1 MSSRF
6 EKTFQRWMSSPAL
19 KEIAQSPDALSLGYL
34 PASAQ
39 AFVLAALARLAPKQT
54 FLALVPGVKA
64 QEELAND
71 LEAWDAPHLF
81 FPQVEAPTAETLA
94 DPEASAERLSALT
107 RLSSGFV
114 GVVLATARAN
124 EQALPQPDVLKGQR
138 LKLVKNTHLDRDGIL
153 RQLQEAGYTREAQ
166 VQGRGQFSVRGA
178 VVDIFSWD
186 AQRPLRTEWV
196 DEELISLRDFDVD
209 AQRSVQ
215 TLKTAEIS
223 LAGPGSGGEAGDA
236 ATLCDFL
243 PKGFVTVDLGRD
255 GSPLPSDD
263 DSSASIEFEGR
274 EETRV
279 PTQQDF
285 FAHDFLHAPRG
296 DFILQENRRDLF
308 LEHLRDWLSEKWE
321 VAIFCNNE
329 GEQKRLQEI
338 LAEAQIPGD
347 EITFLQRPLLR
358 GFVWPAGKLV
368 VLSDAEIFGRY
379 QTLRALRQQE
389 RLVGLRSQHQ
399 ALDFTEIQDG
409 DYVVHLHHGIALYKG
424 VTTLPNTPEVGTRI
438 PARSAKDSQ
447 GHQLEKAGRPIPSR
461 PTKDSDDAESS
472 TDGSG
477 VPSLPTEGAEVLVL
491 EFAEQSKLYVPVEQS
506 YLVTK
511 YVGVGRRH
519 PPLDALGGSR
529 WERAKISAQKAVMD
543 YAAQLLSVQ
552 AERDALPGHAYPPDT
567 DWQREF
573 EDAFVYEETE
583 DQERSILE
591 TKRDMESKRPMD
603 RLICGDVGFGKTEV
617 AIRAVFK
624 AVQEGKQAAFLVPTT
639 ILAEQHWKNLRERFA
654 SYPIRVDCMSRLQSA
669 RDQRKTISGL
679 KDGSVDVV
687 IGTHRILSKD
697 IHFKDLGLVVV
708 DEEQRFGV
716 KQKEKFKQL
725 FRLVDVLTL
734 SATPIPRTLYLS
746 LTGARDMS
754 TIETAPPN
762 RHPVE
767 TIVAPYDER
776 VIREAIEREMARN
789 GQVYFLHNRVH
800 SIQEV
805 AQKLKLLVPKARIDI
820 GHGQMDAEELEDVM
834 TRFVAGETD
843 VLLSTTI
850 IESGLDI
857 PNANTIIIDRADR
870 FGLADLYQLRG
881 RVGRAQHKAYAYLF
895 LPRHLMTV
903 GDAKKRVSAIK
914 QYSQL
919 GAGFKIAMRDLEIR
933 GAGNLLGTAQS
944 GHITAVGFDLY
955 CQLLKTAVARMKGEK
970 PGRLVET
977 KLQLDFIAWS
987 ESEAEEDAGKDGAFL
1002 PRAYLPE
1009 SRWRMEGYRRIAEAN
1024 TKEDLEK
1031 LRLEWRDRHGPWPL
1045 PVERLLLATEIKIAA
1060 SEARIRVVETQED
1073 KLMLQQG
1080 QDYIMVSGKF
1090 PRLTARDAISKLAEI
1105 LSWIV
1110 SLKASP

>member
-1 MSSRF
+1 MPSH
-6 EKTFQRWMSSPAL
+6 T
-19 KEIAQSPDALSLGYL
+19 
-34 PASAQ
+34 SA
-39 AFVLAALARLAPKQT
+39 AA
-54 FLALVPGVKA
+54 
-64 QEELAND
+64 EED
-71 LEAWDAPHLF
+71 L
-81 FPQVEAPTAETLA
+81 T
-94 DPEASAERLSALT
+94 
-107 RLSSGFV
+107 
-114 GVVLATARAN
+114 
-124 EQALPQPDVLKGQR
+124 
-138 LKLVKNTHLDRDGIL
+138 
-153 RQLQEAGYTREAQ
+153 
-166 VQGRGQFSVRGA
+166 
-178 VVDIFSWD
+178 
-186 AQRPLRTEWV
+186 
-196 DEELISLRDFDVD
+196 
-209 AQRSVQ
+209 
-215 TLKTAEIS
+215 
-223 LAGPGSGGEAGDA
+223 
-236 ATLCDFL
+236 
-243 PKGFVTVDLGRD
+243 
-255 GSPLPSDD
+255 
-263 DSSASIEFEGR
+263 
-274 EETRV
+274 
-279 PTQQDF
+279 F

-308 LEHLRDWLSEKWE
+308 LEHLRDWLAEGWE
-321 VAIFCNNE
+321 VAIFCNTE
-329 GEQKRLQEI
+329 GEQKRLQDI
-338 LAEAQIPGD
+338 LHEAGIPV
-347 EITFLQRPLLR
+347 EAITFLIRPLLR

-389 RLVGLRSQHQ
+389 RLVGLRGQHQ
-399 ALDFTEIQDG
+399 AIDFTEIADG

-424 VTTLPNTPEVGTRI
+424 VTMLPGAEVG
-438 PARSAKDSQ
+438 ARV
-447 GHQLEKAGRPIPSR
+447 PSR
-461 PTKDSDDAESS
+461 PTMESEGTEPPS
-472 TDGSG
+472 PPNQGS
-477 VPSLPTEGAEVLVL
+477 EVLVL

-519 PPLDALGGSR
+519 PPLDTLGGSR

-543 YAAQLLSVQ
+543 YAAQLLAVQ

-573 EDAFVYEETE
+573 EEAFVYEETE

-591 TKRDMESKRPMD
+591 TKKDMEGTRPMD
-603 RLICGDVGFGKTEV
+603 RLICGDVGFGKTEI

-639 ILAEQHWKNLRERFA
+639 ILAEQHWKNLRERYA
-654 SYPIRVDCMSRLQSA
+654 AYPVRVDCLSRLQSLKS
-669 RDQRKTISGL
+669 QRGTIAGL

-767 TIVAPYDER
+767 TVVAPYDER
-776 VIREAIEREMARN
+776 VIREAIGRELARN
-789 GQVYFLHNRVH
+789 GQVYFLHNRIH
-800 SIQEV
+800 SIQDV
-805 AQKLKLLVPKARIDI
+805 AQKLKLLVPRARIEI
-820 GHGQMDAEELEDVM
+820 GHGQMDASELEEVM
-834 TRFVAGETD
+834 ARFVAGETD

-881 RVGRAQHKAYAYLF
+881 RVGRAQHRAYAYLF

-903 GDAKKRVSAIK
+903 GDAKRRVSAIK

-977 KLQLDFIAWS
+977 KLQLDFLVWQENDAD
-987 ESEAEEDAGKDGAFL
+987 EKAGKAGAFL

-1009 SRWRMEGYRRIAEAN
+1009 SRWRMDGYRRIAEASN
-1024 TKEDLEK
+1024 AADLEK
-1031 LRLEWRDRHGPWPL
+1031 LQLEWRDRHGPWP
-1045 PVERLLLATEIKIAA
+1045 PAVERLLLATQIKIAA
-1060 SEARIRVVETQED
+1060 AEARIRVVETQEE

-1090 PRLTARDAISKLAEI
+1090 PRLTARDAISKLREI
-1105 LSWIV
+1105 LSWVV
-1110 SLKASP
+1110 SLKGSP

>member
-1 MSSRF
+1 MNHR
-6 EKTFQRWMSSPAL
+6 EL
-19 KEIAQSPDALSLGYL
+19 KEIGQTGGTLRLGHL

-39 AFVLAALARLAPKQT
+39 AFVLAALAHIAPKRT
-54 FLALVPGVKA
+54 FLALTPGVKA

-71 LEAWDAPHLF
+71 LEAWSAPALF
-81 FPQVEAPTAETLA
+81 VPQVETPTAETLP
-94 DPEASAERLSALT
+94 DPETTAERLSALS
-107 RLSSGFV
+107 RLGPRFT
-114 GVVLATARAN
+114 GIVLATEHACA
-124 EQALPQPDVLKGQR
+124 QALPDPKALRNHR
-138 LKLVKNTHLDRDGIL
+138 LTLVKNTHLDRDGL
-153 RQLQEAGYTREAQ
+153 LHQLEQAGYTREAQ

-186 AQRPLRTEWV
+186 ALRPLRTEWE
-196 DEELISLRDFDVD
+196 DEELISLREFDVD

-215 TLKTAEIS
+215 SLKTAQLS
-223 LAGPGSGGEAGDA
+223 LTGPGLGETGDHES
-236 ATLCDFL
+236 TLRDYL
-243 PKGFVTVDLGRD
+243 PEGFVVVPLGSEKESDESLSDSETNPASDL
-255 GSPLPSDD
+255 
-263 DSSASIEFEGR
+263 
-274 EETRV
+274 T
-279 PTQQDF
+279 F

-308 LEHLRDWLSEKWE
+308 LEHLRDWLTEKWE

-329 GEQKRLQEI
+329 GEHKRLEEI
-338 LAEAQIPGD
+338 LHEAQVPVEAIV
-347 EITFLQRPLLR
+347 FLVRPLLR

-389 RLVGLRSQHQ
+389 RLVNLRSQRQ
-399 ALDFTEIQDG
+399 ALDFTEIADG

-424 VTTLPNTPEVGTRI
+424 MTTLP
-438 PARSAKDSQ
+438 AASA
-447 GHQLEKAGRPIPSR
+447 EAP
-461 PTKDSDDAESS
+461 
-472 TDGSG
+472 GS
-477 VPSLPTEGAEVLVL
+477 EVLVL
-491 EFAEQSKLYVPVEQS
+491 EFAEQSKLYVPVEQAF
-506 YLVTK
+506 LVTK

-519 PPLDALGGSR
+519 PPLDTLGGSR

-543 YAAQLLSVQ
+543 YAAQLLGVQ
-552 AERDALPGHAYPPDT
+552 AERDSLPGHAYPPATAWD
-567 DWQREF
+567 REF
-573 EDAFVYEETE
+573 EEAFVYEETE

-591 TKRDMESKRPMD
+591 TTRDMESKRPMD

-617 AIRAVFK
+617 AIRAIFK
-624 AVQEGKQAAFLVPTT
+624 AVQDGKQAAFLVPTT
-639 ILAEQHWKNLRERFA
+639 ILAEQHWKNLRERYA
-654 SYPIRVDCMSRLQSA
+654 AYPVRIDCLSRLQPLKQ
-669 RDQRKTISGL
+669 QRATLAGL
-679 KDGSVDVV
+679 ADGSVDVV
-687 IGTHRILSKD
+687 IGTHRLLSKD
-697 IHFKDLGLVVV
+697 VKFKDLGLVVV

-776 VIREAIEREMARN
+776 VIREAIERELSRN
-789 GQVYFLHNRVH
+789 GQVYFLHNRIH

-805 AQKLKLLVPKARIDI
+805 AQRLKLLVPKARIDV
-820 GHGQMDAEELEDVM
+820 GHGRMEPDELEEVM
-834 TRFVAGETD
+834 ARFVAGKTD
-843 VLLSTTI
+843 LLLSTTI

-919 GAGFKIAMRDLEIR
+919 GAGLKIAMRDLEIR

-977 KLQLDFIAWS
+977 KLLLDFLVWQ
-987 ESEAEEDAGKDGAFL
+987 ESDVDEKTGKYGAFL

-1009 SRWRMEGYRRIAEAN
+1009 SRWRMEGYRRIAEAAN
-1024 TKEDLEK
+1024 AEDLDK
-1031 LRLEWRDRHGPWPL
+1031 LRLEWRDRHGPWPVA
-1045 PVERLLLATEIKIAA
+1045 VERLLLATTLKIAA
-1060 SEARIRVVETQED
+1060 SEARIGVVETQQE
-1073 KLMLQQG
+1073 KLLLRQG

-1090 PRLTARDAISKLAEI
+1090 PRLTVREPISMLKEI
-1105 LSWIV
+1105 ISWVV
-1110 SLKASP
+1110 SLKRPH

>member
-1 MSSRF
+1 
-6 EKTFQRWMSSPAL
+6 
-19 KEIAQSPDALSLGYL
+19 
-34 PASAQ
+34 
-39 AFVLAALARLAPKQT
+39 
-54 FLALVPGVKA
+54 
-64 QEELAND
+64 
-71 LEAWDAPHLF
+71 
-81 FPQVEAPTAETLA
+81 
-94 DPEASAERLSALT
+94 
-107 RLSSGFV
+107 
-114 GVVLATARAN
+114 
-124 EQALPQPDVLKGQR
+124 
-138 LKLVKNTHLDRDGIL
+138 
-153 RQLQEAGYTREAQ
+153 
-166 VQGRGQFSVRGA
+166 
-178 VVDIFSWD
+178 
-186 AQRPLRTEWV
+186 
-196 DEELISLRDFDVD
+196 
-209 AQRSVQ
+209 
-215 TLKTAEIS
+215 
-223 LAGPGSGGEAGDA
+223 
-236 ATLCDFL
+236 
-243 PKGFVTVDLGRD
+243 
-255 GSPLPSDD
+255 
-263 DSSASIEFEGR
+263 
-274 EETRV
+274 
-279 PTQQDF
+279 
-285 FAHDFLHAPRG
+285 
-296 DFILQENRRDLF
+296 
-308 LEHLRDWLSEKWE
+308 
-321 VAIFCNNE
+321 
-329 GEQKRLQEI
+329 
-338 LAEAQIPGD
+338 
-347 EITFLQRPLLR
+347 
-358 GFVWPAGKLV
+358 
-368 VLSDAEIFGRY
+368 
-379 QTLRALRQQE
+379 
-389 RLVGLRSQHQ
+389 
-399 ALDFTEIQDG
+399 
-409 DYVVHLHHGIALYKG
+409 
-424 VTTLPNTPEVGTRI
+424 
-438 PARSAKDSQ
+438 
-447 GHQLEKAGRPIPSR
+447 
-461 PTKDSDDAESS
+461 
-472 TDGSG
+472 
-477 VPSLPTEGAEVLVL
+477 
-491 EFAEQSKLYVPVEQS
+491 VPVEQS

-519 PPLDALGGSR
+519 PPLDTLGGSR

-552 AERDALPGHAYPPDT
+552 AERDSLPGHAYPPDT

-573 EDAFVYEETE
+573 EEAFVYEETA

-617 AIRAVFK
+617 AIRAIFK

-639 ILAEQHWKNLRERFA
+639 ILAEQHWKTLRERYA
-654 SYPIRVDCMSRLQSA
+654 AYPIRVDCLSRLQPV
-669 RDQRKTISGL
+669 RNQRATIAAIG
-679 KDGSVDVV
+679 DGSVDVV
-687 IGTHRILSKD
+687 IGTHRMLSKD
-697 IHFKDLGLVVV
+697 VKFKDLGLVIV

-789 GQVYFLHNRVH
+789 GQVYFLHNRIH

-805 AQKLKLLVPKARIDI
+805 AQKLKLLVPRARIDI
-820 GHGQMDAEELEDVM
+820 GHGQMEAQELENVM
-834 TRFVAGETD
+834 GRFVAGEID

-955 CQLLKTAVARMKGEK
+955 CQLLKTAVARMKGQK

-977 KLQLDFIAWS
+977 KLLLDFVVWQ
-987 ESEAEEDAGKDGAFL
+987 ENDVDEKAGKAGAFL

-1024 TKEDLEK
+1024 TPEDLEK
-1031 LRLEWRDRHGPWPL
+1031 LRQEWRDRHGPWPET
-1045 PVERLLLATEIKIAA
+1045 VERLLLATEIKIAA

-1090 PRLTARDAISKLAEI
+1090 PRLTVREPISRLKEI
-1105 LSWIV
+1105 NSWVV
-1110 SLKASP
+1110 SFKGSP

>member
-1 MSSRF
+1 MISVSSHF
-6 EKTFQRWMSSPAL
+6 EKTFERWMNSPLLREMAR
-19 KEIAQSPDALSLGYL
+19 SPGPFSLGPL
-34 PASAQ
+34 PVSAQ
-39 AFVLAALARLAPKQT
+39 AFVLAALSRLAPRQV
-54 FLALVPGVKA
+54 FLALAPGVKT

-71 LEAWDAPHLF
+71 LEAWEAPHLF
-81 FPQVEAPTAETLA
+81 FPQVEAPTTETLP
-94 DPEASAERLSALT
+94 DPDTVAERLSALG
-107 RLSSGFV
+107 RLASGFA
-114 GVVLATARAN
+114 GVVLATARAAG
-124 EQALPQPDVLKGQR
+124 QPLPPPEVLKGQK
-138 LKLVKNTHLDRDGIL
+138 LKLVKNARLDRAKIFG
-153 RQLQEAGYTREAQ
+153 QLQEAGYLREAQ

-186 AQRPLRTEWV
+186 APRPLRTEWE
-196 DEELISLRDFDVD
+196 DEELISLREFDVD

-215 TLKTAEIS
+215 TLRTAEIS
-223 LAGPGSGGEAGDA
+223 LAGPGTGGGVEEAT
-236 ATLCDFL
+236 ATLRDHL
-243 PKGFVTVDLGRD
+243 PQGFVTVNLEEEGGEEESDAHGA
-255 GSPLPSDD
+255 PLPLN
-263 DSSASIEFEGR
+263 
-274 EETRV
+274 
-279 PTQQDF
+279 F

-308 LEHLRDWLSEKWE
+308 LDHLRDWLAEGWE

-338 LAEAQIPGD
+338 LREARVPAD
-347 EITFLQRPLLR
+347 AMTFLLRPLLR

-368 VLSDAEIFGRY
+368 LLSDAEIFGRY
-379 QTLRALRQQE
+379 QTLRAGRKQE
-389 RLVGLRSQHQ
+389 RLAGLRSQHQ
-399 ALDFTEIQDG
+399 ALDFTEIADG

-424 VTTLPNTPEVGTRI
+424 VTTLPNSAHEGTAAQR
-438 PARSAKDSQ
+438 PAATRDTAAT
-447 GHQLEKAGRPIPSR
+447 EKAA
-461 PTKDSDDAESS
+461 TESAA
-472 TDGSG
+472 G
-477 VPSLPTEGAEVLVL
+477 LEVLVL

-519 PPLDALGGSR
+519 PPLDTLGGSR
-529 WERAKISAQKAVMD
+529 WERARISAQKAVMD

-573 EDAFVYEETE
+573 EEAFVYEETE

-591 TKRDMESKRPMD
+591 TKRDMESRRPMD

-639 ILAEQHWKNLRERFA
+639 ILAEQHWKNLRERYA
-654 SYPIRVDCMSRLQSA
+654 SYPVRVDCLSRLQSA
-669 RDQRKTISGL
+669 RAQRKTIEGL

-687 IGTHRILSKD
+687 IGTHRLLSKD
-697 IHFKDLGLVVV
+697 IHFKDLGLVIV

-762 RHPVE
+762 RHPVQ

-789 GQVYFLHNRVH
+789 GQVYFLHNRIH

-805 AQKLKLLVPKARIDI
+805 AQKLKLLVPKARIEV
-820 GHGQMDAEELEDVM
+820 GHGQMDADELEDVM
-834 TRFVAGETD
+834 GRFVAGEAD

-881 RVGRAQHKAYAYLF
+881 RVGRAQQQAYAYLF
-895 LPRHLMTV
+895 LPRHMMTV
-903 GDAKKRVSAIK
+903 GDAKKRVSAIQ

-955 CQLLKTAVARMKGEK
+955 CQLLKTAVARMKGQK

-977 KLQLDFIAWS
+977 KLQLDFIVWQENDAD
-987 ESEAEEDAGKDGAFL
+987 EEAGRAGAFL
-1002 PRAYLPE
+1002 PRSYLSE

-1024 TKEDLEK
+1024 RPEDLEK
-1031 LRLEWRDRHGPWPL
+1031 LRLEWRDRNGPWP
-1045 PVERLLLATEIKIAA
+1045 PAVERLLLATEIKIAA

-1090 PRLTARDAISKLAEI
+1090 PRLTARDAISKLREI
-1105 LSWIV
+1105 FSWIV
-1110 SLKASP
+1110 SLQSSPSAGAPTALAWPESFK

>member
-1 MSSRF
+1 MSPP
-6 EKTFQRWMSSPAL
+6 EL
-19 KEIAQSPDALSLGYL
+19 KALSEGRTAISLNHL
-34 PASAQ
+34 PGSAQ
-39 AFVLAALARLAPKQT
+39 AFVLAGLVRHAPQRI
-54 FLALVPGVKA
+54 FLALSPGVKN

-71 LEAWDAPHLF
+71 LEAWDARHLF
-81 FPQVEAPTAETLA
+81 FPQVETPTAETLP
-94 DPEASAERLSALT
+94 DPETTAERLAALN
-107 RLSSGFV
+107 RLNSGFT
-114 GVVLATARAN
+114 GVVLATKRASA
-124 EQALPQPDVLKGQR
+124 QSLPKPEILQDHR
-138 LKLVKNTHLDRDGIL
+138 LKLVKNTRLDREGL
-153 RQLQEAGYTREAQ
+153 FRQLQEAGYIREAQ
-166 VQGRGQFSVRGA
+166 VQERGQFSVRGA

-186 AQRPLRTEWV
+186 GARPLRTEWE
-196 DEELISLRDFDVD
+196 DEELISLREFDVD

-215 TLKTAEIS
+215 HLKMAEIS
-223 LAGPGSGGEAGDA
+223 LAGPGVSGDA
-236 ATLCDFL
+236 ASESTLRDYL
-243 PKGFVTVDLGRD
+243 PDDFVTVNLGAEEEEAEEEKL
-255 GSPLPSDD
+255 SPQPYCPPL
-263 DSSASIEFEGR
+263 E
-274 EETRV
+274 
-279 PTQQDF
+279 F

-308 LEHLRDWLSEKWE
+308 LDHLRDWLAEKWE

-329 GEQKRLQEI
+329 GEHKRLEEI
-338 LAEAQIPGD
+338 LTEAQIPPQAL
-347 EITFLQRPLLR
+347 TFLIRPLLR

-368 VLSDAEIFGRY
+368 ILSDAEIFGRY

-389 RLVGLRSQHQ
+389 RLVSLRSQHQ

-409 DYVVHLHHGIALYKG
+409 DYVVHLHHGIGLYKG
-424 VTTLPNTPEVGTRI
+424 VTTLP
-438 PARSAKDSQ
+438 AA
-447 GHQLEKAGRPIPSR
+447 A
-461 PTKDSDDAESS
+461 
-472 TDGSG
+472 DGSG
-477 VPSLPTEGAEVLVL
+477 GSEVLML

-543 YAAQLLSVQ
+543 YAAQLLGVQ
-552 AERDALPGHAYPPDT
+552 AERDSLPGHAYPPDT
-567 DWQREF
+567 PWQREF
-573 EDAFVYEETE
+573 EEAFVYEETE

-591 TKRDMESKRPMD
+591 TKRDMEGTRPMD

-624 AVQEGKQAAFLVPTT
+624 AVQDGKQAAFLVPTT

-654 SYPIRVDCMSRLQSA
+654 SYPIRVDCLSRLRSLKE
-669 RDQRKTISGL
+669 QRGTITGL
-679 KDGSVDVV
+679 ADGSVDVV
-687 IGTHRILSKD
+687 IGTHRLLSKD
-697 IHFKDLGLVVV
+697 VKFKDLGLVIV

-789 GQVYFLHNRVH
+789 GQIYFLHNRVH

-805 AQKLKLLVPKARIDI
+805 AQRLKLLVPKARIDI
-820 GHGQMDAEELEDVM
+820 GHGQMEADDLEEVM
-834 TRFVAGETD
+834 ERFVAGETD

-970 PGRLVET
+970 TGRLVET
-977 KLQLDFIAWS
+977 KLQLDFLVWQ
-987 ESEAEEDAGKDGAFL
+987 ENEVDEKAGKYGAFL

-1009 SRWRMEGYRRIAEAN
+1009 SRWRMDGYRRIAEAN
-1024 TKEDLEK
+1024 SLEDLEK
-1031 LRLEWRDRHGPWPL
+1031 LRLEWRDRHGPWPVE
-1045 PVERLLLATEIKIAA
+1045 VERLLLATQIKIAA
-1060 SEARIRVVETQED
+1060 SEERIGLVETQEE
-1073 KLMLQQG
+1073 KLMLRQG

-1090 PRLTARDAISKLAEI
+1090 PRLTVQEPISRMKEI
-1105 LSWIV
+1105 LSWVV
-1110 SLKASP
+1110 SLKRLS

>member
-1 MSSRF
+1 MPRVENI
-6 EKTFQRWMSSPAL
+6 EKTFQRWMHPREL
-19 KEIAQSPDALSLGYL
+19 KALSQSSGAISLGSL

-39 AFVLAALARLAPKQT
+39 AFVLAGLARHAPKRT
-54 FLALVPGVKA
+54 FLALAPGVKT

-71 LEAWDAPHLF
+71 LEAWGAPNLF
-81 FPQVEAPTAETLA
+81 FPQVEAPVTGTLP
-94 DPEASAERLSALT
+94 DPEASAERLAALT
-107 RLSSGFV
+107 KLSAGFT
-114 GVVLATARAN
+114 GVVLTTASAS
-124 EQALPQPDVLKGQR
+124 EQPLPDPKALQENR
-138 LKLVKNTHLDRDGIL
+138 IKLVRNTHLDREAL
-153 RQLQEAGYTREAQ
+153 LKQLQEAGYTREAQ
-166 VQGRGQFSVRGA
+166 VQERGQFSVRGA

-186 AQRPLRTEWV
+186 APRPLRTEWE
-196 DEELISLRDFDVD
+196 DEELISLREFDVD

-215 TLKTAEIS
+215 TLKTAELS
-223 LAGPGSGGEAGDA
+223 LAIPTAAGDSAGEA
-236 ATLCDFL
+236 TLRDYL
-243 PKGFVTVDLGRD
+243 ASDFVTVNLGDEEEAED
-255 GSPLPSDD
+255 GIGGHRPPLQ
-263 DSSASIEFEGR
+263 AELN
-274 EETRV
+274 
-279 PTQQDF
+279 F

-308 LEHLRDWLSEKWE
+308 LEHLRDWIAEGWE

-329 GEQKRLQEI
+329 GEHKRLEEI
-338 LAEAQIPGD
+338 LNEAQIPVD
-347 EITFLQRPLLR
+347 TITFLIRPLLR
-358 GFVWPAGKLV
+358 GFVWPEGKLA

-379 QTLRALRQQE
+379 QTMRALRKQE
-389 RLVGLRSQHQ
+389 RLVSLRSQHQ
-399 ALDFTEIQDG
+399 ALDFTEIGDG

-424 VTTLPNTPEVGTRI
+424 VTTLPGAAQEGT
-438 PARSAKDSQ
+438 SAQ
-447 GHQLEKAGRPIPSR
+447 RAAA
-461 PTKDSDDAESS
+461 TSDADAP
-472 TDGSG
+472 
-477 VPSLPTEGAEVLVL
+477 VGAEVLVL

-519 PPLDALGGSR
+519 PPLDTMGGSR

-567 DWQREF
+567 AWQREF
-573 EDAFVYEETE
+573 EEAFVYEETE

-591 TKRDMESKRPMD
+591 TKKDMEGTRPMD

-639 ILAEQHWKNLRERFA
+639 ILAEQHWKNLRERYA
-654 SYPIRVDCMSRLQSA
+654 AYPVRVDCLSRLQSTKSQ
-669 RDQRKTISGL
+669 RDTIKGL
-679 KDGSVDVV
+679 ADGSVDVV

-697 IHFKDLGLVVV
+697 VKFKDLGLVIV

-776 VIREAIEREMARN
+776 VIRDAIKRELARN
-789 GQVYFLHNRVH
+789 GQVYFLHNRIH
-800 SIQEV
+800 SIHEV
-805 AQKLKLLVPKARIDI
+805 AQQLQLLVPKAKIAV
-820 GHGQMDAEELEDVM
+820 GHGQMDPDDLEDVM
-834 TRFVAGETD
+834 ARFVSGETD
-843 VLLSTTI
+843 ILLSTTI

-895 LPRHLMTV
+895 MPRSMMSTS
-903 GDAKKRVSAIK
+903 DAKKRVSAIK

-977 KLQLDFIAWS
+977 KLQLDFLVWQ
-987 ESEAEEDAGKDGAFL
+987 ESDVDKAAGKFGAFL
-1002 PRAYLPE
+1002 PRKYLPE
-1009 SRWRMEGYRRIAEAN
+1009 SRWRLDGYRRIAEAAN
-1024 TKEDLEK
+1024 SADLEK

-1045 PVERLLLATEIKIAA
+1045 EVDRLLLATEVKIAA
-1060 SEARIRVVETQED
+1060 SEARIRMVETQED

-1090 PRLTARDAISKLAEI
+1090 PRLTTRDAISMLKEI
-1105 LSWIV
+1105 ISWVV
-1110 SLKASP
+1110 SLKRSS

>member
-1 MSSRF
+1 MHPR
-6 EKTFQRWMSSPAL
+6 ELRAL
-19 KEIAQSPDALSLGYL
+19 ARDRGPISLGHL

-39 AFVLAALARLAPKQT
+39 AFVLAGLARHAPEKV
-54 FLALVPGVKA
+54 FLATAPGVKA
-64 QEELAND
+64 QEELASD
-71 LEAWDAPHLF
+71 LEAWGAPHLF
-81 FPQVEAPTAETLA
+81 FPQLEAPTAETLP

-107 RLSSGFV
+107 RLGAKFT
-114 GVVLATARAN
+114 GIVLTTARAS
-124 EQALPQPDVLKGQR
+124 EQTLPKPEVLRGQR
-138 LKLVKNTHLDRDGIL
+138 IKLVKNTHLDREAL
-153 RQLQEAGYTREAQ
+153 LKQLADAGYTREAQ

-178 VVDIFSWD
+178 VIDIFSWD
-186 AQRPLRTEWV
+186 THRPLRTEWE
-196 DEELISLRDFDVD
+196 DEELISLREFDVD

-215 TLKTAEIS
+215 TIKTAELS
-223 LAGPGSGGEAGDA
+223 LASPSLKEEDSKDA
-236 ATLCDFL
+236 ATLRDYL
-243 PKGFVTVDLGRD
+243 PKNHVQVDLG
-255 GSPLPSDD
+255 G
-263 DSSASIEFEGR
+263 A
-274 EETRV
+274 EEEDAAEPEESEPISR
-279 PTQQDF
+279 PGDALSF

-296 DFILQENRRDLF
+296 DFIMQDKRRDLF
-308 LEHLRDWLSEKWE
+308 LDHLRDWLAEGWE

-329 GEQKRLQEI
+329 GEHKRLEEI
-338 LAEAQIPGD
+338 LTEAKIPVDGL
-347 EITFLQRPLLR
+347 TFLVQPLLR

-379 QTLRALRQQE
+379 QTLRALRKQE
-389 RLVGLRSQHQ
+389 RLVSLRSQHQ
-399 ALDFTEIQDG
+399 ALDFTEIAEG
-409 DYVVHLHHGIALYKG
+409 DYVVHLHHGIAFYRG
-424 VTTLPNTPEVGTRI
+424 VTTLPAQDG
-438 PARSAKDSQ
+438 A
-447 GHQLEKAGRPIPSR
+447 
-461 PTKDSDDAESS
+461 AE
-472 TDGSG
+472 GS
-477 VPSLPTEGAEVLVL
+477 EVLVL

-511 YVGVGRRH
+511 YVGVGKRH
-519 PPLDALGGSR
+519 PPLDTMGGSR

-552 AERDALPGHAYPPDT
+552 AERDAVPGHVFSPDT
-567 DWQREF
+567 AWQREF
-573 EDAFVYEETE
+573 EDAFMYEETE
-583 DQERSILE
+583 DQARSILE
-591 TKRDMESKRPMD
+591 TKQDMESRRPMD

-624 AVQEGKQAAFLVPTT
+624 AVQDGKQAAFLVPTT

-654 SYPIRVDCMSRLQSA
+654 AYPIRVDCMSRLQTA
-669 RDQRKTISGL
+669 KQQRDTINGL
-679 KDGSVDVV
+679 KDGSVDVA
-687 IGTHRILSKD
+687 IGTHRLLSKD
-697 IHFKDLGLVVV
+697 IKFKDLGLVIV

-776 VIREAIEREMARN
+776 VIRDAIQRELARN
-789 GQVYFLHNRVH
+789 GQVYFLHNRIH
-800 SIQEV
+800 SIQDV
-805 AQKLKLLVPKARIDI
+805 AIRLRQLVPKAKIDI
-820 GHGQMDAEELEDVM
+820 GHGQMDPTDLEDVM
-834 TRFVAGETD
+834 SRFIAGETD

-903 GDAKKRVSAIK
+903 GDAKRRVSAIK

-970 PGRLVET
+970 TGRLVET
-977 KLQLDFIAWS
+977 KMLVDFLVWQ
-987 ESEAEEDAGKDGAFL
+987 ESDVDEKAGKYGAFL

-1009 SRWRMEGYRRIAEAN
+1009 SRWRMDGYRRIAEAG
-1024 TKEDLEK
+1024 KAEDLEK
-1031 LRLEWRDRHGPWPL
+1031 LRLEWRDRYGPWPK
-1045 PVERLLLATEIKIAA
+1045 PVERLLLATQIKISA
-1060 SEARIRVVETQED
+1060 SEARISVVETQED
-1073 KLMLQQG
+1073 KLMLRQG
-1080 QDYIMVSGKF
+1080 QDYIMVNGKF
-1090 PRLTARDAISKLAEI
+1090 PRLTVREPISRLTEI
-1105 LSWIV
+1105 ITWVS
-1110 SLKASP
+1110 SLKRSP

>member
-1 MSSRF
+1 MSARLDEILSRWTDAR
-6 EKTFQRWMSSPAL
+6 ELKAL
-19 KEIAQSPDALSLGYL
+19 ANAASIDLRHL

-39 AFVLAALARLAPKQT
+39 AFVVAGLARHAPEKL

-64 QEELAND
+64 QEELASD
-71 LEAWDAPHLF
+71 LEAWGAPLLF
-81 FPQVEAPTAETLA
+81 VPQIDLPTAETLP
-94 DPEASAERLSALT
+94 DPEASAERLAALT
-107 RLSSGFV
+107 RLAAGFR
-114 GVVLATARAN
+114 GVILATARAC
-124 EQALPQPDVLKGQR
+124 EQPLPKPDLLRAQR
-138 LKLVKNTHLDRDGIL
+138 IRLVKNTRLDRETLLARLD
-153 RQLQEAGYTREAQ
+153 EAGYTREAQ

-186 AQRPLRTEWV
+186 ALRPLRTEWE
-196 DEELISLRDFDVD
+196 DEELISMREFDVD

-215 TLKTAEIS
+215 TLKTAELS
-223 LAGPGSGGEAGDA
+223 LVGPSHKEAA
-236 ATLCDFL
+236 ATLRDYL
-243 PKGFVTVDLGRD
+243 APDHIRIELG
-255 GSPLPSDD
+255 GE
-263 DSSASIEFEGR
+263 DSGAER
-274 EETRV
+274 EAGARGEELT
-279 PTQQDF
+279 F
-285 FAHDFLHAPRG
+285 FGHDFLHAPRG
-296 DFILQENRRDLF
+296 DFIMQDKRRDLF
-308 LEHLRDWLSEKWE
+308 LDHLRDWLSERWE

-329 GEQKRLQEI
+329 GEHKRLEEI
-338 LAEAQIPGD
+338 LGDAQIPLD
-347 EITFLQRPLLR
+347 RLTFLLQPLLR

-379 QTLRALRQQE
+379 QTLRALRHQE
-389 RLVGLRSQHQ
+389 RLVSLRSQHQ
-399 ALDFTEIQDG
+399 ALDFSEIQDG

-424 VTTLPNTPEVGTRI
+424 VTTLPG
-438 PARSAKDSQ
+438 
-447 GHQLEKAGRPIPSR
+447 G
-461 PTKDSDDAESS
+461 
-472 TDGSG
+472 
-477 VPSLPTEGAEVLVL
+477 EGAAGAGSEVLVL

-519 PPLDALGGSR
+519 PPLDTLGGSR

-552 AERDALPGHAYPPDT
+552 AERDSLPGHAFAADSA
-567 DWQREF
+567 WQREF
-573 EDAFVYEETE
+573 EDAFMYEETE
-583 DQERSILE
+583 DQARSIIE
-591 TKRDMESKRPMD
+591 TKRDMEGTRPMD

-624 AVQEGKQAAFLVPTT
+624 AVQDGRQAAFLVPTT
-639 ILAEQHWKNLRERFA
+639 ILAEQHWKTLRERFA
-654 SYPIRVDCMSRLQSA
+654 AYPIRVDCLSRLHSA
-669 RDQRKTISGL
+669 KQQRATIAGL
-679 KDGSVDVV
+679 QDGSVDVV
-687 IGTHRILSKD
+687 IGTHRLLSRDVK
-697 IHFKDLGLVVV
+697 FKDLGLAIV

-725 FRLVDVLTL
+725 FRLIDVLTL

-754 TIETAPPN
+754 TIETPPPN

-776 VIREAIEREMARN
+776 VIREAIERELARN
-789 GQVYFLHNRVH
+789 GQVYFLHNRIQ

-805 AQKLKLLVPKARIDI
+805 ALKLRELVPGARIDI
-820 GHGQMDAEELEDVM
+820 GHGQMDAEDLEDVM

-903 GDAKKRVSAIK
+903 GDAKKRVSAIR

-955 CQLLKTAVARMKGEK
+955 CQLLKTAVARMKGQK
-970 PGRLVET
+970 AGRLVET
-977 KLQLDFIAWS
+977 RLQLDFLVWQ
-987 ESEAEEDAGKDGAFL
+987 ESEVDEKAGKHGAFL

-1009 SRWRMEGYRRIAEAN
+1009 SRWRMDGYRRIAEASQP
-1024 TKEDLEK
+1024 EDLEK
-1031 LRLEWRDRHGPWPL
+1031 LRLEWRDRYGPWPEA
-1045 PVERLLLATEIKIAA
+1045 VERLLLATELKIAA
-1060 SEARIRVVETQED
+1060 SDVRIGLIETQGD
-1073 KLMLQQG
+1073 KLMLRQG

-1090 PRLTARDAISKLAEI
+1090 PRLTQSEPIFRIKEIISWV
-1105 LSWIV
+1105 S
-1110 SLKASP
+1110 SLKRAPASGALTISGHSPSSTS

>member
-6 EKTFQRWMSSPAL
+6 EKTFQRWMNPRLL
-19 KEIAQSPDALSLGYL
+19 KEIAQSPEALSLGYL

-39 AFVLAALARLAPKQT
+39 AFVLAALARLSPKQT
-54 FLALVPGVKA
+54 FLALAPGVKA

-71 LEAWDAPHLF
+71 LEVWDAPHLF
-81 FPQVEAPTAETLA
+81 FPQVEAPTAETLP
-94 DPEASAERLSALT
+94 DPEASAERLSALS
-107 RLSSGFV
+107 RLSSGFA
-114 GVVLATARAN
+114 GVVLATARAE
-124 EQALPQPDVLKGQR
+124 EQALPKPDLLREQR
-138 LKLVKNTHLDRDGIL
+138 LKLVKNTRLDREGL
-153 RQLQEAGYTREAQ
+153 FRQLQEAGYTREAQ
-166 VQGRGQFSVRGA
+166 VQERGQFSVRGA

-186 AQRPLRTEWV
+186 AQRPLRTEWE
-196 DEELISLRDFDVD
+196 DEELISLREFDVD

-215 TLKTAEIS
+215 TLKTAAVS
-223 LAGPGSGGEAGDA
+223 LAGPGLTSDARDA
-236 ATLCDFL
+236 ATLRDYL
-243 PKGFVTVDLGRD
+243 PKGFVSVNLGDEVAVDLRATED
-255 GSPLPSDD
+255 GNRRPEVD
-263 DSSASIEFEGR
+263 GYQ
-274 EETRV
+274 EEYR
-279 PTQQDF
+279 PPQEF

-308 LEHLRDWLSEKWE
+308 LDHLRDWLSESWE

-338 LAEAQIPGD
+338 LTDAQIPVD
-347 EITFLQRPLLR
+347 AITFLLRPLLR

-379 QTLRALRQQE
+379 QTMRALRQQE

-399 ALDFTEIQDG
+399 ALDFTEIAEG

-424 VTTLPNTPEVGTRI
+424 VTTLPGT
-438 PARSAKDSQ
+438 
-447 GHQLEKAGRPIPSR
+447 
-461 PTKDSDDAESS
+461 AEEGG
-472 TDGSG
+472 GS
-477 VPSLPTEGAEVLVL
+477 EVLVL

-519 PPLDALGGSR
+519 PPLDTMGGSR

-573 EDAFVYEETE
+573 EEAFVYEETE
-583 DQERSILE
+583 DQDRSILE

-639 ILAEQHWKNLRERFA
+639 ILAEQHWKNLRERYA
-654 SYPIRVDCMSRLQSA
+654 SYPVRVDCMSRLQSA
-669 RDQRKTISGL
+669 KDQRATIEGL

-697 IHFKDLGLVVV
+697 VKFKDLGLVIV

-834 TRFVAGETD
+834 ARFVAGETD

-977 KLQLDFIAWS
+977 KLQLDFLVWQENDAD
-987 ESEAEEDAGKDGAFL
+987 EKAGKAGAFL

-1009 SRWRMEGYRRIAEAN
+1009 SRWRMDGYRRIAEAN
-1024 TKEDLEK
+1024 SPEDLEK

-1060 SEARIRVVETQED
+1060 SAARIRVVETQDE
-1073 KLMLQQG
+1073 KLMFQQG

-1090 PRLTARDAISKLAEI
+1090 PRLTARDAISKLREI
-1105 LSWIV
+1105 ISWIV
-1110 SLKASP
+1110 SLRSSP

>member
-1 MSSRF
+1 MSRA
-6 EKTFQRWMSSPAL
+6 ETLDKTFQRWMTSRAL
-19 KEIAQSPDALSLGYL
+19 KDIGTVPGSLALSHL

-39 AFVLAALARLAPKQT
+39 AFVLAGLARLAPKQV
-54 FLALVPGVKA
+54 FLALASGVKA

-71 LEAWDAPHLF
+71 LEAWGAYHLF
-81 FPQVEAPTAETLA
+81 FPQVETPTAETLP
-94 DPEASAERLSALT
+94 DPEASAERLAALT
-107 RLSSGFV
+107 RLSSGFA
-114 GVVLATARAN
+114 GIVLATALAS
-124 EQALPQPDVLKGQR
+124 EQTLPKPDILRGQR
-138 LKLVKNTHLDRDGIL
+138 LKLVKNTQRHRDAIIK
-153 RQLQEAGYTREAQ
+153 QLQDAGYTREAQ

-186 AQRPLRTEWV
+186 SPRPLRTEWE
-196 DEELISLRDFDVD
+196 DEELISLREFDVD

-223 LAGPGSGGEAGDA
+223 LAAPGSSSDAGNT
-236 ATLCDFL
+236 ATVRDFL
-243 PKGFVTVDLGRD
+243 PKDFATVKLSNEEEVAVNRRVTDQPVENEDRESVKTAPSPGGRR
-255 GSPLPSDD
+255 LPEDNL
-263 DSSASIEFEGR
+263 
-274 EETRV
+274 T
-279 PTQQDF
+279 F

-296 DFILQENRRDLF
+296 DFILQENRRELF
-308 LEHLRDWLSEKWE
+308 LDHLRDWLAEKWE

-329 GEQKRLQEI
+329 GEHKRLQEI
-338 LAEAQIPGD
+338 LNEAQIPVD
-347 EITFLQRPLLR
+347 TLTFLIRPLLR

-389 RLVGLRSQHQ
+389 RLVSLRSQHQ
-399 ALDFTEIQDG
+399 ALDFTEIAEG
-409 DYVVHLHHGIALYKG
+409 DYVVHLHYGIALYKG
-424 VTTLPNTPEVGTRI
+424 MTILPNAEVGTRV
-438 PARSAKDSQ
+438 S
-447 GHQLEKAGRPIPSR
+447 SR
-461 PTKDSDDAESS
+461 PANQA
-472 TDGSG
+472 DGKG
-477 VPSLPTEGAEVLVL
+477 LPSLPTEGAEVLVL

-519 PPLDALGGSR
+519 PPLDTMGGSR

-543 YAAQLLSVQ
+543 YAAQLLGVQ
-552 AERDALPGHAYPPDT
+552 AERDALPGFAYPPDT
-567 DWQREF
+567 AWQREF
-573 EDAFVYEETE
+573 EEAFVYEETE
-583 DQERSILE
+583 DQARSILE
-591 TKRDMESKRPMD
+591 TKRDMEGKRPMD

-654 SYPIRVDCMSRLQSA
+654 SYPIRVDCLSRLQTA
-669 RDQRKTISGL
+669 KGQRHTLEGL

-687 IGTHRILSKD
+687 IGTHRLLSKD
-697 IHFKDLGLVVV
+697 VKFKDLGLAVV

-754 TIETAPPN
+754 TIETPPPN

-776 VIREAIEREMARN
+776 VIRDAISRELARN
-789 GQVYFLHNRVH
+789 GQVYFLHNRIH

-805 AQKLKLLVPKARIDI
+805 AKQLKLLVPKAKIDI
-820 GHGQMDAEELEDVM
+820 GHGQMDPEELEDVM
-834 TRFVAGETD
+834 SRFVAGETD

-977 KLQLDFIAWS
+977 KLQLDFLVWQ
-987 ESEAEEDAGKDGAFL
+987 ENDVDEKAGKAGAFL

-1009 SRWRMEGYRRIAEAN
+1009 SRWRMDGYRRIAESVSMA
-1024 TKEDLEK
+1024 DLEK
-1031 LRLEWRDRHGPWPL
+1031 LRLEWRDRHGPWPV
-1045 PVERLLLATEIKIAA
+1045 PVERLLLATELKIVAA
-1060 SEARIRVVETQED
+1060 DARIRVVETQED
-1073 KLMLQQG
+1073 KIMLQQG

-1090 PRLTARDAISKLAEI
+1090 PRLTARDAISKLKEI
-1105 LSWIV
+1105 ISWVV
-1110 SLKASP
+1110 SLKRSP

>member
-1 MSSRF
+1 MNSR
-6 EKTFQRWMSSPAL
+6 PL
-19 KEIAQSPDALSLGYL
+19 KEIAQSPESLSLGYL

-39 AFVLAALARLAPKQT
+39 AFVLAGLARLAPKRT

-71 LEAWDAPHLF
+71 LEAWEAPHLF
-81 FPQVEAPTAETLA
+81 FPQVEAPTPETLP
-94 DPEASAERLSALT
+94 DPEISAERLSALG
-107 RLSSGFV
+107 RLGSGFA
-114 GVVLATARAN
+114 GVVLATARAAG
-124 EQALPQPDVLKGQR
+124 QRLPPPEVLKGQR
-138 LKLVKNTHLDRDGIL
+138 LRLVKNARSDREDIFG
-153 RQLQEAGYTREAQ
+153 QLLEAGYSREAQ

-186 AQRPLRTEWV
+186 ATRPLRTEWE
-196 DEELISLRDFDVD
+196 DEELISLREFDVD

-215 TLKTAEIS
+215 TLKTAEVS
-223 LAGPGSGGEAGDA
+223 LAGPGMSGGGEEA
-236 ATLCDFL
+236 ATLRDYL
-243 PKGFVTVDLGRD
+243 AEEFVTVNLGEDESAEED
-255 GSPLPSDD
+255 GDDPGPPL
-263 DSSASIEFEGR
+263 
-274 EETRV
+274 
-279 PTQQDF
+279 QLNF

-308 LEHLRDWLSEKWE
+308 LDHLRDWLAEGWE

-338 LAEAQIPGD
+338 LNDARIPVD
-347 EITFLQRPLLR
+347 VITFLLRPLLR

-379 QTLRALRQQE
+379 QTLRALRKQE
-389 RLVGLRSQHQ
+389 RLAGLRGQHQ
-399 ALDFTEIQDG
+399 ALDFTEILDG

-424 VTTLPNTPEVGTRI
+424 VTTLPNAGEDTAVRRVRVAATASTESPTPET
-438 PARSAKDSQ
+438 
-447 GHQLEKAGRPIPSR
+447 
-461 PTKDSDDAESS
+461 
-472 TDGSG
+472 
-477 VPSLPTEGAEVLVL
+477 GAEVLVL

-519 PPLDALGGSR
+519 PPLDTLGGSR

-567 DWQREF
+567 DWQQEF
-573 EDAFVYEETE
+573 EEAFVYEETE
-583 DQERSILE
+583 DQARSILE

-624 AVQEGKQAAFLVPTT
+624 AAQEGKQAAFLVPTT
-639 ILAEQHWKNLRERFA
+639 ILAEQHWKNLRERYA
-654 SYPIRVDCMSRLQSA
+654 SYPIRVDCLSRLQSA
-669 RDQRKTISGL
+669 RAQRKTIEGL

-687 IGTHRILSKD
+687 IGTHRLLSKD
-697 IHFKDLGLVVV
+697 IHFKDLGLVIV

-762 RHPVE
+762 RHPVQ

-789 GQVYFLHNRVH
+789 GQVYFLHNRIH

-805 AQKLKLLVPKARIDI
+805 AQKLKLLVPRARIEV
-820 GHGQMDAEELEDVM
+820 GHGQMDADELEDVM
-834 TRFVAGETD
+834 SRFVAGEAD

-881 RVGRAQHKAYAYLF
+881 RVGRAQHQAYAYLF
-895 LPRHLMTV
+895 LPRHMMTV
-903 GDAKKRVSAIK
+903 GDAKKRVSAIQ

-955 CQLLKTAVARMKGEK
+955 CQLLKTAVARMKGQN

-977 KLQLDFIAWS
+977 KLQLDFIVWQENDAD
-987 ESEAEEDAGKDGAFL
+987 ETAGKAGAFL
-1002 PRAYLPE
+1002 PRSYLPE

-1024 TKEDLEK
+1024 SPEDLEK
-1031 LRLEWRDRHGPWPL
+1031 LRLEWRDRNGPWP
-1045 PVERLLLATEIKIAA
+1045 PAVERLLLATEIKIAA

-1080 QDYIMVSGKF
+1080 QDYIMVNGRF
-1090 PRLTARDAISKLAEI
+1090 PRLTARDAISRLKEI
-1105 LSWIV
+1105 STWIV
-1110 SLKASP
+1110 SLQSSPLSGAPAVHA

>member
-1 MSSRF
+1 MSALH
-6 EKTFQRWMSSPAL
+6 EKNFARWMNPRAL
-19 KEIAQSPDALSLGYL
+19 KAFDVASGSLALGQL

-39 AFVLAALARLAPKQT
+39 AFVLAALARLHPKQI
-54 FLALVPGVKA
+54 FLALAPGVKV

-71 LEAWDAPHLF
+71 LEAWGAPHLF
-81 FPQVEAPTAETLA
+81 FPQVEAPTAETLP
-94 DPEASAERLSALT
+94 DPEASAERLAALNK
-107 RLSSGFV
+107 LSTGFM
-114 GVVLATARAN
+114 GVVLTTARAAD
-124 EQALPQPDVLKGQR
+124 QPLPKPDVLRGQR
-138 LKLVKNTHLDRDGIL
+138 LKLVKNTHTDRDAIL
-153 RQLQEAGYTREAQ
+153 EHLTKAGYTKEAQ
-166 VQGRGQFSVRGA
+166 VQGRGQYSVRGA

-186 AQRPLRTEWV
+186 AHRPLRTEWE
-196 DEELISLRDFDVD
+196 DEELISLREFDVD

-215 TLKTAEIS
+215 TLKTAEVS
-223 LAGPGSGGEAGDA
+223 LAGLSASGGAQSPDDLEGTADLSDYLA
-236 ATLCDFL
+236 
-243 PKGFVTVDLGRD
+243 KGFVTVSLDEKEEAAAAEREAMDAGDWESAEIAPSSGGRR
-255 GSPLPSDD
+255 LP
-263 DSSASIEFEGR
+263 AFE
-274 EETRV
+274 
-279 PTQQDF
+279 F
-285 FAHDFLHAPRG
+285 FAHDFLHAARG
-296 DFILQENRRDLF
+296 DFILQENRRELF
-308 LEHLRDWLSEKWE
+308 LDHLRDWLSEGWE

-329 GEQKRLQEI
+329 GEQKRLYEI
-338 LAEAQIPGD
+338 LGKVRIDAD
-347 EITFLQRPLLR
+347 TITFLIRPLLR

-379 QTLRALRQQE
+379 QTMRALRQQE
-389 RLVGLRSQHQ
+389 RLVSLRSQHQ
-399 ALDFTEIQDG
+399 ALDFTEIAEG

-424 VTTLPNTPEVGTRI
+424 VTTLPGSSDATESVARRSTATSEVET
-438 PARSAKDSQ
+438 
-447 GHQLEKAGRPIPSR
+447 
-461 PTKDSDDAESS
+461 
-472 TDGSG
+472 
-477 VPSLPTEGAEVLVL
+477 GAEVLVL

-511 YVGVGRRH
+511 YVGVGKRH
-519 PPLDALGGSR
+519 PPLDTMGGSR

-543 YAAQLLSVQ
+543 YSAQLLSVQ
-552 AERDALPGHAYPPDT
+552 AERDALDGYAFPPDT

-583 DQERSILE
+583 DQARSILE
-591 TKRDMESKRPMD
+591 MKKDMESSRPMD

-654 SYPIRVDCMSRLQSA
+654 SYPIRVDCMSRLQTKKGQ
-669 RDQRKTISGL
+669 RDTITGL

-697 IHFKDLGLVVV
+697 IKFRDLGLVVV

-789 GQVYFLHNRVH
+789 GQIYFLHNRIS
-800 SIQEV
+800 SIHDV
-805 AQKLKLLVPKARIDI
+805 SSKLQLLVPKARIVV
-820 GHGQMDAEELEDVM
+820 GHGQMDPEQLEEVM
-834 TRFVAGETD
+834 SRFVSGEAD

-881 RVGRAQHKAYAYLF
+881 RVGRAGHQAYAYLF

-977 KLQLDFIAWS
+977 KLQLDFITWQ
-987 ESEAEEDAGKDGAFL
+987 ENEADEDDGAFL

-1009 SRWRMEGYRRIAEAN
+1009 SRWRMDGYRRIAEAN
-1024 TKEDLEK
+1024 TAEDLEK
-1031 LRLEWRDRHGPWPL
+1031 LRAEWRDRHGPWPE
-1045 PVERLLLATEIKIAA
+1045 PVERLLLATEVKIAA
-1060 SEARIRVVETQED
+1060 SEARIRVIETQND

-1090 PRLTARDAISKLAEI
+1090 PRLTTFDAISKLREI

-1110 SLKASP
+1110 SLKSSP

>member
-1 MSSRF
+1 MNHR
-6 EKTFQRWMSSPAL
+6 EL
-19 KEIAQSPDALSLGYL
+19 KEIGQTGGTLRLGHL

-39 AFVLAALARLAPKQT
+39 AFVLAALAHIAPKRT
-54 FLALVPGVKA
+54 FLALTPGVKA

-71 LEAWDAPHLF
+71 LEAWSAPALF
-81 FPQVEAPTAETLA
+81 VPQVETPTAETLP
-94 DPEASAERLSALT
+94 DPETTAERLSALS
-107 RLSSGFV
+107 RLGPRFT
-114 GVVLATARAN
+114 GIVLATEHACA
-124 EQALPQPDVLKGQR
+124 QALPDPKALRNHR
-138 LKLVKNTHLDRDGIL
+138 LTLVKNTHLDRDGL
-153 RQLQEAGYTREAQ
+153 LHQLEQAGYTREAQ

-186 AQRPLRTEWV
+186 ALRPLRTEWE
-196 DEELISLRDFDVD
+196 DEELISLREFDVD

-215 TLKTAEIS
+215 SLKTAELS
-223 LAGPGSGGEAGDA
+223 LTGPGLGETGDHES
-236 ATLCDFL
+236 TLRDYL
-243 PKGFVTVDLGRD
+243 PEGFVVVPLGSEKEFDESLSDSETNPASDL
-255 GSPLPSDD
+255 
-263 DSSASIEFEGR
+263 
-274 EETRV
+274 T
-279 PTQQDF
+279 F

-308 LEHLRDWLSEKWE
+308 LEHLRDWLTEKWE

-329 GEQKRLQEI
+329 GEHKRLEEI
-338 LAEAQIPGD
+338 LHEAQVPVEAIV
-347 EITFLQRPLLR
+347 FLVRPLLR

-389 RLVGLRSQHQ
+389 RLVNLRSQRQ
-399 ALDFTEIQDG
+399 ALDFTEIADG
-409 DYVVHLHHGIALYKG
+409 DYVVHLHHGIAFYKG
-424 VTTLPNTPEVGTRI
+424 MTTLP
-438 PARSAKDSQ
+438 AASA
-447 GHQLEKAGRPIPSR
+447 EAP
-461 PTKDSDDAESS
+461 
-472 TDGSG
+472 GS
-477 VPSLPTEGAEVLVL
+477 EVLVL
-491 EFAEQSKLYVPVEQS
+491 EFAEQSKLYVPVEQAF
-506 YLVTK
+506 LVTK

-519 PPLDALGGSR
+519 PPLDTLGGSR

-543 YAAQLLSVQ
+543 YAAQLLGVQ
-552 AERDALPGHAYPPDT
+552 AERDSLPGHAYPPATAWD
-567 DWQREF
+567 REF
-573 EDAFVYEETE
+573 EEAFVYEETE

-591 TKRDMESKRPMD
+591 TTRDMESKRPMD

-617 AIRAVFK
+617 AIRAIFK
-624 AVQEGKQAAFLVPTT
+624 AVQDGKQAAFLVPTT
-639 ILAEQHWKNLRERFA
+639 ILAEQHWKNLRERYA
-654 SYPIRVDCMSRLQSA
+654 AYPVRIDCLSRLQPLKQ
-669 RDQRKTISGL
+669 QRATLAGL
-679 KDGSVDVV
+679 ADGSVDVV
-687 IGTHRILSKD
+687 IGTHRLLSKD
-697 IHFKDLGLVVV
+697 VKFKDLGLVVV

-776 VIREAIEREMARN
+776 VIREAIERELSRN
-789 GQVYFLHNRVH
+789 GQVYFLHNRIH

-805 AQKLKLLVPKARIDI
+805 AQRLKLLVPKARIDV
-820 GHGQMDAEELEDVM
+820 GHGRMEPDELEEVM
-834 TRFVAGETD
+834 ARFVAGKTD
-843 VLLSTTI
+843 LLLSTTI

-977 KLQLDFIAWS
+977 KLLLDFLVWQ
-987 ESEAEEDAGKDGAFL
+987 ESDVDEKTGKYGAFL

-1009 SRWRMEGYRRIAEAN
+1009 SRWRMEGYRRIAEAAN
-1024 TKEDLEK
+1024 AEDLDK
-1031 LRLEWRDRHGPWPL
+1031 LRLECRDRHGPWPVA
-1045 PVERLLLATEIKIAA
+1045 VERLLLATTLKIAA
-1060 SEARIRVVETQED
+1060 SEARIGVVETQQE
-1073 KLMLQQG
+1073 KLLLRQG

-1090 PRLTARDAISKLAEI
+1090 PRLTVREPISMLKEI
-1105 LSWIV
+1105 ISWVV
-1110 SLKASP
+1110 SLKRPH

>member
-1 MSSRF
+1 MTLD
-6 EKTFQRWMSSPAL
+6 KTLQRWMQPSELRRLAAAS
-19 KEIAQSPDALSLGYL
+19 EIALGHL

-39 AFVLAALARLAPKQT
+39 AFVLAALARQAPERV
-54 FLALVPGVKA
+54 FLAIAPGVKA
-64 QEELAND
+64 QEELASD
-71 LEAWDAPHLF
+71 LEAWSAPHLF
-81 FPQVEAPTAETLA
+81 IPQVESPTAETVP
-94 DPEASAERLSALT
+94 DPESSAERLAALG
-107 RLSSGFV
+107 RLAGGFT
-114 GVVLATARAN
+114 GVVLATARACDQPLPRPGVLRASRLTLAKN
-124 EQALPQPDVLKGQR
+124 SRPGREALLAR
-138 LKLVKNTHLDRDGIL
+138 L
-153 RQLQEAGYTREAQ
+153 ESAGYVREAQ
-166 VQGRGQFSVRGA
+166 VQERGQFSVRGA

-186 AQRPLRTEWV
+186 ASRPLRTEWE
-196 DEELISLRDFDVD
+196 DEELISLREFDVD

-215 TLKTAEIS
+215 PLKTAEIS
-223 LAGPGSGGEAGDA
+223 LAGPGLKPETGSA
-236 ATLCDFL
+236 AALRDYL
-243 PKGFVTVDLGRD
+243 PPGHVPVDLG
-255 GSPLPSDD
+255 GPPPEEPGPEADD
-263 DSSASIEFEGR
+263 AEPHPGD
-274 EETRV
+274 
-279 PTQQDF
+279 DLLF

-296 DFILQENRRDLF
+296 DFIMQDKRRDLF
-308 LEHLRDWLSEKWE
+308 LDHLRDWLVEGWE
-321 VAIFCNNE
+321 IGIFCNNE
-329 GEQKRLQEI
+329 GEHKRLEEI
-338 LAEAQIPGD
+338 LAEARVPLESLAFFI
-347 EITFLQRPLLR
+347 RPLLR

-379 QTLRALRQQE
+379 QTLRALRRQE
-389 RLVGLRSQHQ
+389 RLIGLRSQHQ

-424 VTTLPNTPEVGTRI
+424 VTNLP
-438 PARSAKDSQ
+438 SA
-447 GHQLEKAGRPIPSR
+447 
-461 PTKDSDDAESS
+461 AESS
-472 TDGSG
+472 AAA
-477 VPSLPTEGAEVLVL
+477 AEVLVL
-491 EFAEQSKLYVPVEQS
+491 EFAGQSKLYVPVEQS

-519 PPLDALGGSR
+519 PPLDTLGGSR

-552 AERDALPGHAYPPDT
+552 AERDALPGHACPPDT
-567 DWQREF
+567 AWQREF
-573 EDAFVYEETE
+573 EEAFMYEETE
-583 DQERSILE
+583 DQARAIVE
-591 TKRDMESKRPMD
+591 TKQDMESKRPMD

-624 AVQEGKQAAFLVPTT
+624 AVQDGRQAAFLVPTT

-654 SYPIRVDCMSRLQSA
+654 AYPIRVDCLSRLQTA
-669 RDQRKTISGL
+669 KGQRGTLAGL
-679 KDGSVDVV
+679 RDGSVDVV
-687 IGTHRILSKD
+687 IGTHRLLSKD
-697 IHFKDLGLVVV
+697 VQFKNLGLVVV

-754 TIETAPPN
+754 TIETPPPN

-776 VIREAIEREMARN
+776 VIRDAIQREIDRN
-789 GQVYFLHNRVH
+789 GQVYFLHNRIH

-805 AQKLKLLVPKARIDI
+805 ARRLKELVPRARIDI
-820 GHGQMDAEELEDVM
+820 GHGQMEAEELENVM
-834 TRFVAGETD
+834 GRFVAGETD

-881 RVGRAQHKAYAYLF
+881 RVGRAQHQAYAYLF

-903 GDAKKRVSAIK
+903 GDARKRVSAIR

-955 CQLLKTAVARMKGEK
+955 CQLLKTAVARMKGQK
-970 PGRLVET
+970 PARLVET
-977 KLQLDFIAWS
+977 KLLLDFLVWQ
-987 ESEAEEDAGKDGAFL
+987 ESEVDEKAGKFGAFL

-1009 SRWRMEGYRRIAEAN
+1009 SRWRMDGYRRIAEASSE
-1024 TKEDLEK
+1024 EDLEK
-1031 LRLEWRDRHGPWPL
+1031 IRLEWRDRHGPWPA
-1045 PVERLLLATEIKIAA
+1045 PVERLLLATRLRIAA
-1060 SEARIRVVETQED
+1060 AEMRLSVIETQDD
-1073 KLMLQQG
+1073 KLMLRQG
-1080 QDYIMVSGKF
+1080 DDYIMVSGKF
-1090 PRLTARDAISKLAEI
+1090 PRLTVREPISRLGEI
-1105 LSWIV
+1105 ISWV
-1110 SLKASP
+1110 SSLKRSP

>member
-1 MSSRF
+1 MSTRF
-6 EKTFQRWMSSPAL
+6 EPIFSRWINARAL
-19 KEIAQSPDALSLGYL
+19 KAAAASSGPLSLGHL

-39 AFVLAALARLAPKQT
+39 AFVLAALARLAPKKT
-54 FLALVPGVKA
+54 FLALPKGVKT

-71 LEAWDAPHLF
+71 LEAWEAPHLF
-81 FPQVEAPTAETLA
+81 FPQLEAPTAETLP
-94 DPEASAERLSALT
+94 DPETSAERLAALGK
-107 RLSSGFV
+107 LVSGFA
-114 GVVLATARAN
+114 GVVLATERASD
-124 EQALPQPDVLKGQR
+124 QALPQPDTLKGQR
-138 LKLVKNTHLDRDGIL
+138 LKLVKNTHLDRDEIL
-153 RQLQEAGYTREAQ
+153 GKLQAAGYTREAQ

-186 AQRPLRTEWV
+186 AHRPLRTEWV
-196 DEELISLRDFDVD
+196 DEELISLREFDVD

-215 TLKTAEIS
+215 TLKSAEIS
-223 LAGPGSGGEAGDA
+223 LAGPNLRSNGEDA
-236 ATLCDFL
+236 ATLRDYL
-243 PKGFVTVDLGRD
+243 PPGFVEVRLGEEKPD
-255 GSPLPSDD
+255 EDEEESEPPL
-263 DSSASIEFEGR
+263 ATAG
-274 EETRV
+274 
-279 PTQQDF
+279 QQLTL

-296 DFILQENRRDLF
+296 DFILQEKRRDLF
-308 LEHLRDWLSEKWE
+308 LDHLRDWLSERWE

-338 LAEAQIPGD
+338 LSEAQIPQ
-347 EITFLQRPLLR
+347 EAITFLQRPLLR
-358 GFVWPAGKLV
+358 GFVWPDGKLV

-389 RLVGLRSQHQ
+389 RLVNLRSQHQ
-399 ALDFTEIQDG
+399 ALDFTEIADG

-424 VTTLPNTPEVGTRI
+424 VTTLP
-438 PARSAKDSQ
+438 
-447 GHQLEKAGRPIPSR
+447 
-461 PTKDSDDAESS
+461 
-472 TDGSG
+472 
-477 VPSLPTEGAEVLVL
+477 SLPGEDATETSGAEVLVL

-567 DWQREF
+567 AWQDEF
-573 EDAFVYEETE
+573 EEAFVYQETE
-583 DQERSILE
+583 DQERSIVE
-591 TKRDMESKRPMD
+591 VKRDMESTRPMD

-624 AVQEGKQAAFLVPTT
+624 AVQDGKQAAFLVPTT

-654 SYPIRVDCMSRLQSA
+654 SYPIRVDCLSRLQSTKS
-669 RDQRKTISGL
+669 QRGTL
-679 KDGSVDVV
+679 KGITDGSVDVV
-687 IGTHRILSKD
+687 IGTHRLLSKD
-697 IHFKDLGLVVV
+697 IKFKELGLVVV

-754 TIETAPPN
+754 TIETPPPN

-776 VIREAIEREMARN
+776 VIREAITREMDRN
-789 GQVYFLHNRVH
+789 GQVYFLHNRIH
-800 SIQEV
+800 SINDV
-805 AQKLKLLVPKARIDI
+805 ALKLKLLVPKARIVV
-820 GHGQMDAEELEDVM
+820 GHGQMDPDVLEDVM
-834 TRFVAGETD
+834 ARFVSGDAD

-970 PGRLVET
+970 TGRLVET
-977 KLQLDFIAWS
+977 KLQLDFLVWQENDAD
-987 ESEAEEDAGKDGAFL
+987 EDAGKEGAFL
-1002 PRAYLPE
+1002 PRRYLPE

-1024 TKEDLEK
+1024 STEDLDK
-1031 LRLEWRDRHGPWPL
+1031 LRGEWRDRYGPWPP
-1045 PVERLLLATEIKIAA
+1045 PVERLLLATEVKIAA
-1060 SEARIRVVETQED
+1060 SAQRIRVVETQED
-1073 KLMLQQG
+1073 KLMFLRG

-1090 PRLTARDAISKLAEI
+1090 PRLTTPDAISRLKEI
-1105 LSWIV
+1105 TTWIV
-1110 SLKASP
+1110 SLRGSP

>member
-1 MSSRF
+1 MSSRL
-6 EKTFQRWMSSPAL
+6 EKNLQRWMSPRELRDLAGGAA
-19 KEIAQSPDALSLGYL
+19 EIELAHL

-39 AFVLAALARLAPKQT
+39 AFVLAALCRHAPEKL
-54 FLALVPGVKA
+54 FLALAPGVKA

-71 LEAWDAPHLF
+71 LEAWGAPHLF
-81 FPQVEAPTAETLA
+81 SPQVETPTADTLP
-94 DPEASAERLSALT
+94 DPESSSERLAALG
-107 RLSSGFV
+107 RLAAGFK
-114 GVVLATARAN
+114 GVVLATQRAT
-124 EQALPQPDVLKGQR
+124 EQAVPAPSVLRKR
-138 LKLVKNTHLDRDGIL
+138 RIELVKNTRMDREALL
-153 RQLQEAGYTREAQ
+153 RQLQEAGYAREAQ
-166 VQGRGQFSVRGA
+166 VQERGQFSVRGA

-186 AQRPLRTEWV
+186 MIRPLRTEWE
-196 DEELISLRDFDVD
+196 DDELISLREFDVD

-215 TLKTAEIS
+215 SLKRVEIS
-223 LAGPGSGGEAGDA
+223 LVGPGLKGAGDA
-236 ATLCDFL
+236 DATLRDYL
-243 PKGFVTVDLGRD
+243 PKNYVPVRLGGDEEISDEDEGGERAGD
-255 GSPLPSDD
+255 GLS
-263 DSSASIEFEGR
+263 
-274 EETRV
+274 
-279 PTQQDF
+279 F

-296 DFILQENRRDLF
+296 DFIMQDKRRDLF
-308 LEHLRDWLSEKWE
+308 LDHLRDWLSERWE

-329 GEQKRLQEI
+329 GEHKRLEEI
-338 LAEAQIPGD
+338 LTESRIPL
-347 EITFLQRPLLR
+347 EELTFLIQPLLR

-389 RLVGLRSQHQ
+389 RLVSLRAQHQ
-399 ALDFTEIQDG
+399 ALDFTEIQEG

-424 VTTLPNTPEVGTRI
+424 VTTLPVAN
-438 PARSAKDSQ
+438 D
-447 GHQLEKAGRPIPSR
+447 EKS
-461 PTKDSDDAESS
+461 
-472 TDGSG
+472 
-477 VPSLPTEGAEVLVL
+477 GAEVLVL

-519 PPLDALGGSR
+519 PPLDTMGGSR

-552 AERDALPGHAYPPDT
+552 AERDALPGHEYPADT
-567 DWQREF
+567 AWQSEF
-573 EDAFVYEETE
+573 EEAFMYEETE
-583 DQERSILE
+583 DQARSILE
-591 TKRDMESKRPMD
+591 TKHDMQSRRPMD

-617 AIRAVFK
+617 AIRAIFK
-624 AVQEGKQAAFLVPTT
+624 AVQDGKQCAFLVPTT
-639 ILAEQHWKNLRERFA
+639 ILAEQHWKTLRERFA
-654 SYPIRVDCMSRLQSA
+654 AYPIRVDCLSRLQPA
-669 RDQRKTISGL
+669 KAQRVTLEGL

-687 IGTHRILSKD
+687 IGTHRLLSKD
-697 IHFKDLGLVVV
+697 VKFKDLGLAVV

-725 FRLVDVLTL
+725 FRLIDVLTL

-776 VIREAIEREMARN
+776 IIREAIDRELARN
-789 GQVYFLHNRVH
+789 GQVYFLHNRIS

-805 AQKLKLLVPKARIDI
+805 AQRLKMLVPKARIDI
-820 GHGQMDAEELEDVM
+820 GHGQMEPTDLEDVM
-834 TRFVAGETD
+834 SRFVAGETD
-843 VLLSTTI
+843 ILLSTTI

-881 RVGRAQHKAYAYLF
+881 RVGRAQHRAYAYLF

-970 PGRLVET
+970 TGRLIET
-977 KLQLDFIAWS
+977 KLQLDFLVWQ
-987 ESEAEEDAGKDGAFL
+987 EGEVDEGAGKYGAFL

-1009 SRWRMEGYRRIAEAN
+1009 SRLRMEGYRRIAEAS
-1024 TKEDLEK
+1024 KMEDLEK
-1031 LRLEWRDRHGPWPL
+1031 LRLEWRDRHGPWPEA
-1045 PVERLLLATEIKIAA
+1045 VEQLLLATQIKVAA
-1060 SEARIRVVETQED
+1060 AEARIGVVESQGE
-1073 KLMLQQG
+1073 KLMLRQG

-1090 PRLTARDAISKLAEI
+1090 PRLTAPEPISRLTEI
-1105 LSWIV
+1105 ISWIS
-1110 SLKASP
+1110 SLKSSP

>member
-1 MSSRF
+1 MPRVENI
-6 EKTFQRWMSSPAL
+6 EKTFQRWMSPRELKAL
-19 KEIAQSPDALSLGYL
+19 SKILGTLSLGHL
-34 PASAQ
+34 PSSAQ
-39 AFVLAALARLAPKQT
+39 AFVLAGLARHGTKQT

-71 LEAWDAPHLF
+71 LEAWGAPNLF
-81 FPQVEAPTAETLA
+81 FPQVEAPVAGALP
-94 DPEASAERLSALT
+94 DPEAAAERLAALNKLSA
-107 RLSSGFV
+107 GFA
-114 GVVLATARAN
+114 GIVLATDRGSDQPLPDPDALKAN
-124 EQALPQPDVLKGQR
+124 R
-138 LKLVKNTHLDRDGIL
+138 LKLVKNTHLDREAL
-153 RQLQEAGYTREAQ
+153 LKQLQEAGYTREAQ

-186 AQRPLRTEWV
+186 ALRPLRTEWE
-196 DEELISLRDFDVD
+196 DEELISLREFDVD

-215 TLKTAEIS
+215 TLKTAELS
-223 LAGPGSGGEAGDA
+223 LAGSASGTDA
-236 ATLCDFL
+236 SSTTNLIDYL
-243 PKGFVTVDLGRD
+243 PYDYVTVNLGPEEAPDENDPKASVPSQLPDLN
-255 GSPLPSDD
+255 
-263 DSSASIEFEGR
+263 
-274 EETRV
+274 
-279 PTQQDF
+279 F

-308 LEHLRDWLSEKWE
+308 LEHLRDWLSEGWE

-329 GEQKRLQEI
+329 GEHKRLEEI
-338 LAEAQIPGD
+338 LNEAQIPVD
-347 EITFLQRPLLR
+347 SISFLIRALLR
-358 GFVWPAGKLV
+358 GFVWPEGKLA

-379 QTLRALRQQE
+379 QTMRALRQQE
-389 RLVGLRSQHQ
+389 RLVSLRSQHQ
-399 ALDFTEIQDG
+399 ALDFIEIAEG

-424 VTTLPNTPEVGTRI
+424 VTTLPG
-438 PARSAKDSQ
+438 Q
-447 GHQLEKAGRPIPSR
+447 G
-461 PTKDSDDAESS
+461 PTSS
-472 TDGSG
+472 EGS
-477 VPSLPTEGAEVLVL
+477 EVLVL

-511 YVGVGRRH
+511 YVGVGKRH
-519 PPLDALGGSR
+519 PPLDTMGGSR

-567 DWQREF
+567 AWQREF
-573 EDAFVYEETE
+573 EEAFVYEETE

-591 TKRDMESKRPMD
+591 TKKDMESTRPMD

-624 AVQEGKQAAFLVPTT
+624 AVQEGKQVAFLVPTT
-639 ILAEQHWKNLRERFA
+639 ILAEQHWKNLRERYA
-654 SYPIRVDCMSRLQSA
+654 AYPVRVDCLSRLQPA
-669 RDQRKTISGL
+669 KGQRATIAGL
-679 KDGSVDVV
+679 ADGSVDVV

-697 IHFKDLGLVVV
+697 VKFKDLGLVVV

-762 RHPVE
+762 RHAVE

-776 VIREAIEREMARN
+776 VIRDAIKRELDRN
-789 GQVYFLHNRVH
+789 GQVYFLHNRIH
-800 SIQEV
+800 SIHEV
-805 AQKLKLLVPKARIDI
+805 AQQLQLLVPKAKIAV
-820 GHGQMDAEELEDVM
+820 GHGQMDPEELEDVM
-834 TRFVAGETD
+834 ARFVSGETD
-843 VLLSTTI
+843 ILLSTTI

-977 KLQLDFIAWS
+977 KLQLDFLVWQ
-987 ESEAEEDAGKDGAFL
+987 ENEVDDKAGKFGAFL
-1002 PRAYLPE
+1002 PRAYLSE
-1009 SRWRMEGYRRIAEAN
+1009 SRWRLDGYRRIAEAA
-1024 TKEDLEK
+1024 TTADLEK
-1031 LRLEWRDRHGPWPL
+1031 LRLEWRDRHGPWPIA
-1045 PVERLLLATEIKIAA
+1045 VERLLLATEIKIAA
-1060 SEARIRVVETQED
+1060 SEARIRMVETQDD

-1090 PRLTARDAISKLAEI
+1090 PRLTTRDAISKLKEI
-1105 LSWIV
+1105 ISWVV
-1110 SLKASP
+1110 SLKRSS

>member
-1 MSSRF
+1 M
-6 EKTFQRWMSSPAL
+6 
-19 KEIAQSPDALSLGYL
+19 
-34 PASAQ
+34 
-39 AFVLAALARLAPKQT
+39 
-54 FLALVPGVKA
+54 
-64 QEELAND
+64 
-71 LEAWDAPHLF
+71 
-81 FPQVEAPTAETLA
+81 
-94 DPEASAERLSALT
+94 
-107 RLSSGFV
+107 
-114 GVVLATARAN
+114 
-124 EQALPQPDVLKGQR
+124 
-138 LKLVKNTHLDRDGIL
+138 
-153 RQLQEAGYTREAQ
+153 
-166 VQGRGQFSVRGA
+166 
-178 VVDIFSWD
+178 
-186 AQRPLRTEWV
+186 
-196 DEELISLRDFDVD
+196 
-209 AQRSVQ
+209 
-215 TLKTAEIS
+215 
-223 LAGPGSGGEAGDA
+223 
-236 ATLCDFL
+236 
-243 PKGFVTVDLGRD
+243 
-255 GSPLPSDD
+255 
-263 DSSASIEFEGR
+263 
-274 EETRV
+274 
-279 PTQQDF
+279 
-285 FAHDFLHAPRG
+285 
-296 DFILQENRRDLF
+296 
-308 LEHLRDWLSEKWE
+308 
-321 VAIFCNNE
+321 AIFCNNE

-338 LAEAQIPGD
+338 LAEAQIPV
-347 EITFLQRPLLR
+347 EAITFLLRPLLR

-389 RLVGLRSQHQ
+389 RLVSLRSQHQ
-399 ALDFTEIQDG
+399 ALDFTEIADG

-424 VTTLPNTPEVGTRI
+424 VTTLPGGEDTVARRSTATTELDGGRRPPQQLPTAGPEVG
-438 PARSAKDSQ
+438 
-447 GHQLEKAGRPIPSR
+447 GG
-461 PTKDSDDAESS
+461 
-472 TDGSG
+472 GG
-477 VPSLPTEGAEVLVL
+477 
-491 EFAEQSKLYVPVEQS
+491 AEQSKLYVPVEQS

-519 PPLDALGGSR
+519 PPLDTLGGSR

-567 DWQREF
+567 PWQREF
-573 EDAFVYEETE
+573 EEAFVYEETD

-591 TKRDMESKRPMD
+591 TKREMESKRPMD
-603 RLICGDVGFGKTEV
+603 RLICGDVGFGKTEI
-617 AIRAVFK
+617 AIRAIFK

-639 ILAEQHWKNLRERFA
+639 ILAEQHWKNLRERYA
-654 SYPIRVDCMSRLQSA
+654 SYPVRVDCMSRLQSGK
-669 RDQRKTISGL
+669 DQRSTIEGL

-697 IHFKDLGLVVV
+697 IKFKDLVLVIV

-789 GQVYFLHNRVH
+789 GQIYFLHNRVH
-800 SIQEV
+800 SIHEV
-805 AQKLKLLVPKARIDI
+805 EMKLRQLVPKARIVV
-820 GHGQMDAEELEDVM
+820 GHGQMDPDQLENVM
-834 TRFVAGETD
+834 ARFVSGDAD

-970 PGRLVET
+970 TGRLVET
-977 KLQLDFIAWS
+977 KLQLDFLVWS
-987 ESEAEEDAGKDGAFL
+987 ENDADDAGGKAGAYL

-1009 SRWRMEGYRRIAEAN
+1009 SRWRMDGYRRIAEAN
-1024 TKEDLEK
+1024 STEDLEK
-1031 LRLEWRDRHGPWPL
+1031 LRTEWRDRYGPWPL
-1045 PVERLLLATEIKIAA
+1045 PVERLLLATEIKIASA
-1060 SEARIRVVETQED
+1060 ALRIRVVETQED
-1073 KLMLQQG
+1073 KLMFQQG

-1090 PRLTARDAISKLAEI
+1090 PRLTTRDAISKLKEI
-1105 LSWIV
+1105 ISWIV
-1110 SLKASP
+1110 SLRSSP